1 MFRVAGGFGHKH
13 EGGASSIVLHGPLP
27 PGQTF
32 FAEKPKNLKHQVEPG
47 GDDSYSYEDDV
58 IDVKSKEEDGDRL
71 VGGKSADTRL
81 NQEFEK
87 KTENTFQEISFRGR
101 MEPAGFPR
109 PDVLQW

>member
-1 MFRVAGGFGHKH
+1 MFRVAVGFGHKH

-27 PGQTF
+27 SGETF